1 MEFIEE
7 GDKEKRKEDKTAG
20 KEGEG
25 EHDGMTIFILI
36 NFNNLHLFVRD
47 TAVFH

>member
-7 GDKEKRKEDKTAG
+7 GDEERKEDKTAG

-36 NFNNLHLFVRD
+36 NFNNLHVFVRD
-47 TAVFH
+47 SAVFH